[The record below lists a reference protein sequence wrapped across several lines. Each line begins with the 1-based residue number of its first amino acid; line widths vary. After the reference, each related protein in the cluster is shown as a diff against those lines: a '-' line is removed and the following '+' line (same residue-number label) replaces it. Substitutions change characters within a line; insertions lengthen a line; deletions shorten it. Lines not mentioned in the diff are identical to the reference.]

1 MTPRPFK
8 KVIQESKQGKPK
20 VDWTYCTDRSG
31 LNLQTGG
38 KTERPLLALRS
49 EDTNWL
55 IHRLLL
61 KQHLRFDHGPQCNL
75 SFPFYKLVDEV
86 RSHARCFEV
95 QLKET
100 VIVAQSPGSSESE
113 RMGHT
118 GICLQG
124 RGQVHQLSGQVWRE
138 GASGN

>member
-1 MTPRPFK
+1 MTPRPFR

-20 VDWTYCTDRSG
+20 ADWTYCTDRSG
-31 LNLQTGG
+31 LNLQTGR
-38 KTERPLLALRS
+38 KTEKLPLARRS
-49 EDTNWL
+49 EAADWL
-55 IHRLLL
+55 I
-61 KQHLRFDHGPQCNL
+61 KMGPVWGWSLRFDHGLQRDL

-113 RMGHT
+113 CVGHA
-118 GICLQG
+118 GVCLQG
-124 RGQVHQLSGQVWRE
+124 GGQVHQLSGQIWRRKE
-138 GASGN
+138 RV